1 MRLKVEMRCSRAGIE
16 ILDCC
21 DKYVLIDDA
30 ITLIT

>member
-1 MRLKVEMRCSRAGIE
+1 MRLKVEMHCFRAGIE

-21 DKYVLIDDA
+21 DKYVLIDDG